1 MDATQATD
9 GYLISEV
16 RIEQWVLAAL
26 QMQRGLSLRPRRR
39 ARRKARPAARSAQSR
54 SSLWLML
61 GACCLGLVL
70 L

>member
-1 MDATQATD
+1 MDAAQAAD

-26 QMQRGLSLRPRRR
+26 QMQHGLSLRPRRR
-39 ARRKARPAARSAQSR
+39 SRRKARPAARSMPTR
-54 SSLWLML
+54 GSLWLML

>member
-1 MDATQATD
+1 MDAVQAD
-9 GYLISEV
+9 DYLVNEV

-26 QMQRGLSLRPRRR
+26 QMQHGMSLRPRRR
-39 ARRKARPAARSAQSR
+39 ARIKAPPAARSAPAR
-54 SSLWLML
+54 GSLWLML